1 MRCSAG
7 KGAHY
12 RSKPGARSSST
23 PQGRIPRGSSYQPA
37 FGKGHRAAPCDD
49 EMVEHLNIDQGERAF
64 QRACEDLVGM
74 ARLRDPGG
82 GVLRENHGRRGVAEG
97 ALQRLAPGNVR
108 LGSVVAEQLR
118 VRDDAMLRVDE

>member
-49 EMVEHLNIDQGERAF
+49 EMVEHLNIDQGQRAF
-64 QRACEDLVGM
+64 ERACEDLVGM
-74 ARLRDPGG
+74 ARLCDPEGW
-82 GVLRENHGRRGVAEG
+82 LCAKITAAALCRREHFTTSRG
-97 ALQRLAPGNVR
+97 
-108 LGSVVAEQLR
+108 
-118 VRDDAMLRVDE
+118 